1 MADENLNAG
10 FASASIESDDEA
22 EKSDEEVVEDP
33 PELMRESSTPTIA
46 RIVEE
51 ISGLP
56 LIHIEEVRDAL
67 TVLIKNMKKPHP
79 KAYINWCAARDKF
92 VGVEKPEVW
101 PKKVGEQGD
110 VPTYTQWQQWNDPLF
125 STYKGDNWSLVNGAP
140 VRKSK

>member
-51 ISGLP
+51 ISCLS
-56 LIHIEEVRDAL
+56 LTNIEEVRDAL
-67 TVLIKNMKKPHP
+67 TVLIKNMKKSPP
-79 KAYINWCAARDKF
+79 KAYINWCEARDKF
-92 VGVEKPEVW
+92 VGVEKPKVW
-101 PKKVGEQGD
+101 PKKVGEHGD
-110 VPTYTQWQQWNDPLF
+110 VPTYHQWHEWNEPAHA
-125 STYKGDNWSLVNGAP
+125 TYKGDKWSLVNGAP
-140 VRKSK
+140 VRKGK